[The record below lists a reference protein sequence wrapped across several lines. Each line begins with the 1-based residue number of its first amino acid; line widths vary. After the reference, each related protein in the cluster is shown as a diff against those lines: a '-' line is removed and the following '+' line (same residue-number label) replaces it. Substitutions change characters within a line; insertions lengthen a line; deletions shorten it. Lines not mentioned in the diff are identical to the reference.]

1 MNVCLVAVM
10 ILFFSACKSDAI
22 QENEMSFQDVHTY
35 SKPQEALVKHLD
47 LDIHVNFQ
55 EKILEGWANLT
66 IAHDEKAKHIILDTK
81 HLAIL
86 KVEIADG
93 EGNKSKAHFTLGKE
107 DAILGTALIIDILPS
122 TQKVHI
128 QYATSS
134 EADALQWLMPEQ
146 TAGKQ
151 YPVLLTQS
159 QAINARTWVPIQDGP
174 GIRFTYSAKVSVPK
188 ELIALMSAENPSTK
202 NAQGVYYF
210 RMSQPIPAYLL
221 ALAVGDY
228 QFSPISSRVGVYAEP
243 IMLEKCAN
251 ELAET
256 EKMVV
261 LAEAMYGKYAWER
274 YDVII
279 LPPSFP
285 FGGMENPRLTFA
297 TPTIIVGDKSLVT
310 LIAHELAHS
319 WSGNLVTNATWNDFW
334 LNEGFTVY
342 VELRIM
348 EALKGP
354 DYSEML
360 ATLNMQDLDIALSDF
375 KDVPDDTHLKLNLK
389 GRNPDDGVT
398 DIAYIKGYYF
408 LRLLEETVGREK
420 WDPFLKNYF
429 AENAFKS
436 MTTELFL
443 EKLNKLLSP
452 KQAEAINIREWVYGA
467 GLPKNCPIPHSPNF
481 EKVEIA
487 QKSYLSGEKIATE
500 KWSTHEWVHF
510 LRKLPKDT
518 DAKKMAQLDAD
529 FHFTQSQNPEIQC
542 AWYELALRYKYTIAY
557 NAVDVFLNS
566 VGRRKF
572 LLPLYKEMMKT
583 PEGAAMAK
591 RIYAKARAGYH
602 PISYQSV
609 DAILAGKE

>member
-1 MNVCLVAVM
+1 MF
-10 ILFFSACKSDAI
+10 FFSCKNEKE
-22 QENEMSFQDVHTY
+22 QEKDLSIQDVHSY
-35 SKPQEALVKHLD
+35 AQPQEAVVKHLD
-47 LDIHVNFQ
+47 LDIHVNFE
-55 EKILEGWANLT
+55 EKIIEGWANLS
-66 IAHDEKAKHIILDTK
+66 ISHRADAKHIILDTK

-93 EGNKSKAHFTLGKE
+93 EGKKTKANFTLGKE
-107 DAILGTALIIDILPS
+107 DAIMGTPLRIDILPS

-128 QYATSS
+128 QYATSA

-151 YPVLLTQS
+151 HPVLLTQS
-159 QAINARTWVPIQDGP
+159 QAINARTWIPIQDGP

-188 ELIALMSAENPSTK
+188 ELIALMSAENPMAK
-202 NAQGVYYF
+202 NEQGVYHF
-210 RMSQPIPAYLL
+210 RMTQPIPAYLL

-228 QFSPISSRVGVYAEP
+228 QFSPISERVGVYAEP
-243 IMLEKCAN
+243 IMAEKCAK

-256 EKMVV
+256 EQMVV
-261 LAEAMYGKYAWER
+261 FAEAMYGKYAWER

-297 TPTIIVGDKSLVT
+297 TPTIIVGDKSLVS

-334 LNEGFTVY
+334 LNEAFTVY
-342 VELRIM
+342 VEMRIM
-348 EALKGP
+348 EALKGR

-360 ATLNMQDLDIALSDF
+360 TTLSRQELDITLADLPAADQS
-375 KDVPDDTHLKLNLK
+375 LKLNLK

-398 DIAYIKGYYF
+398 DIAYVKGYYF

-420 WDPFLKNYF
+420 WDAFLKVYF

-436 MTTELFL
+436 MTTEGFL
-443 EKLNKLLSP
+443 EKLKPLLSP
-452 KQAEAINIREWVYGA
+452 KQAETVNIQEWVYGA
-467 GLPKNCPIPHSPNF
+467 GLPKNCPVAHSPNF
-481 EKVEIA
+481 EKVEAA
-487 QKSYLSGEKIATE
+487 QKAYLAGEKIATE
-500 KWSTHEWVHF
+500 KWNSHEWVHF
-510 LRKLPKDT
+510 LRKLPKEL
-518 DAKKMAQLDAD
+518 DAKKMAQLDKD
-529 FHFTQSQNPEIQC
+529 FHFTESQNPEIQC
-542 AWYELALRYKYTIAY
+542 TWYELALRYNYTVAY
-557 NAVDVFLNS
+557 NAVDTFLNA

-572 LLPLYKEMMKT
+572 LLPLYEEMMKT
-583 PEGAAMAK
+583 TDGAVRAK

-602 PISYQSV
+602 PISQQSV
-609 DAILAGKE
+609 DDIVK